1 MKKSIVKD
9 LSLADKGKLK
19 IEWAENF
26 MPILEAIKR
35 RFEMERPFK
44 GVKVGMALHLEA
56 KTAALVKT
64 FVSGG
69 AQVAI
74 TSCNPETTQDD
85 VAAALTEYANVYA
98 WRGETEDEY
107 YENIER
113 VLDYEPNIVIDDG
126 ADLIVHLH
134 KRKEELMNNVYGGC
148 EETTTGVTRLRN
160 MEREGKLM
168 FPVIAVNEAK
178 MKYMFDNRYGTGE
191 STLFGLLNATNLTLA
206 GKTVAVAGYGWCGR
220 GIALRARGMG
230 SKVIVCEV
238 DPVKAVEA
246 HMDGFRVM
254 KLIEAV
260 KEADIVITSTGITKV
275 VRGEHF
281 RAAKDKCIFAN
292 AGHFN
297 VEIWI
302 PDLEKIAVDKKKT
315 RYFGLPYNQYLVEE
329 YTLNDKRKIFILGKG
344 RLVNLVCGQGHATEV
359 MDLSFSLQAKS
370 AEYILKKRGALKP
383 GVYTVPEEI
392 DREVARLKLK
402 TLKISIDELTEEQL
416 RYREG
421 YLQGT

>member
-134 KRKEELMNNVYGGC
+134 KRKGELMNNVYGGC

-297 VEIWI
+297 VEVWI

-329 YTLNDKRKIFILGKG
+329 YTLDDKRKIFILGKG